1 MFKSLSPNL
10 KSSITR
16 SITQTFEQYMTEI
29 QWDPEH
35 YDMADFMKRWSE
47 YITEKALWYEKIP
60 DDVKYA
66 TQFHEEIAVRINEV
80 IQKVLSEPP
89 SEEQIT
95 TIQQMQE
102 VLNTQYVYECK
113 AEAAFVEA
121 ELKKHYKA

>member
-29 QWDPEH
+29 EWNPDR
-35 YDMADFMKRWSE
+35 YDMIEFMKRWSE
-47 YITEKALWYEKIP
+47 YITKKALWYEKIP
-60 DDVKYA
+60 DDVKYS
-66 TQFHEEIAVRINEV
+66 TQFHEDVAVRINEV

-89 SEEQIT
+89 SEDQIATIEQI
-95 TIQQMQE
+95 QE
-102 VLNTQYVYECK
+102 EHDTKFAYECK

-121 ELKKHYKA
+121 ELKKRFQA

>member
-29 QWDPEH
+29 EWNPDR
-35 YDMADFMKRWSE
+35 YDMNVFMKRWSE
-47 YITEKALWYEKIP
+47 YITKKALWYEKIP
-60 DDVKYA
+60 DDVKYSVE
-66 TQFHEEIAVRINEV
+66 FHEDVAKRINEV

-89 SEEQIT
+89 SEDQIA

-102 VLNTQYVYECK
+102 ELNTQYVYECK

-121 ELKKHYKA
+121 QLKQRYNA

>member
-29 QWDPEH
+29 EWNPDR

-66 TQFHEEIAVRINEV
+66 TQFHEEIASRINEV

-89 SEEQIT
+89 SEEQIA

-102 VLNTQYVYECK
+102 KLNTQYVYECK
-113 AEAAFVEA
+113 AEATFVEA
-121 ELKKHYKA
+121 ELKKRYNA

>member
-16 SITQTFEQYMTEI
+16 SITLTFEQYMTEI
-29 QWDPEH
+29 EWNSDR
-35 YDMADFMKRWSE
+35 YDMEDFMKRWSE

-60 DDVKYA
+60 DDVKHA

-80 IQKVLSEPP
+80 IQKALSEPP
-89 SEEQIT
+89 SEDQIA
-95 TIQQMQE
+95 TIEQMQE
-102 VLNTQYVYECK
+102 AHNTKYLYECK

-121 ELKKHYKA
+121 ELKKKFNA